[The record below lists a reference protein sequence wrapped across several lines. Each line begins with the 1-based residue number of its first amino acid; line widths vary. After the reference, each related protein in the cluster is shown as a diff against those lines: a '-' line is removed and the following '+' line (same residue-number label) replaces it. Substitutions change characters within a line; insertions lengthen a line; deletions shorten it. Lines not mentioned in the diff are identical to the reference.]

1 MTYRN
6 INIKQNFF
14 AFKQSEQTLRP
25 NPSPWMG
32 DKVDSGIGL
41 SMSMVIV
48 LESILEWT

>member
-6 INIKQNFF
+6 INIKQDFF
-14 AFKQSEQTLRP
+14 DFKQSEQTLRP

-41 SMSMVIV
+41 SMVNV